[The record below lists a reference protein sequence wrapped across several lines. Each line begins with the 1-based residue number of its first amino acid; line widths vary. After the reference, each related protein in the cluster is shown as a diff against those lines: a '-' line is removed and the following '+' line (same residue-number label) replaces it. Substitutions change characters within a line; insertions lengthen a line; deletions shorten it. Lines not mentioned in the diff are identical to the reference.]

1 MYYNRNTMTDDGGEE
16 IVTFRLAPNDRA
28 AIQRLVEKGEFRNR
42 SDFLRYAVK
51 TTLRDHAPPPSA
63 PAPTAPKLDLEL
75 EGVQLPDAG
84 ASAGKRAT
92 RAPGRISRGR
102 SP

>member
-1 MYYNRNTMTDDGGEE
+1 VTDDASDE
-16 IVTFRLAPNDRA
+16 IVTFRLAPQDRA
-28 AIQRLVEKGEFRNR
+28 AIQRLVQKGAFQNR

-63 PAPTAPKLDLEL
+63 PTPTAPKLDLEL
-75 EGVQLPDAG
+75 EGVTLPEQG
-84 ASAGKRAT
+84 AAKRAS